1 MVSQAAQDEP
11 GVVIPILGDELDD
24 FDTEATAFRA
34 QQREEVEFMLY
45 RLRQGVYGQ
54 RQPDVHMNR
63 VKLPMGGVSADQL
76 DAFGEVA
83 ETFTPLKKG
92 HITTRQNIQ
101 LHFVPLDQMPDMLR
115 VLGRAGLSSRE
126 ACGNTVRNVTA
137 DPWAGILPGEV
148 FDPTPYAGAF
158 VRYWVRNAI
167 TQLLPRK
174 FKVYFTGRKTDSAI
188 AAIHDLAFF
197 AELREIDG
205 ETVRGFRV
213 MVGGG
218 LSTMAKEAL
227 LLTEFVPVSEFL
239 RMSEAVIRIFNAA
252 DELRKNILKARL
264 KFLVHRVGEA
274 GFQAMVQDELQKPWA
289 QDEQYYQYNPR
300 LEDLIYADDEE
311 SEESAAPTINVEP
324 NGDRAEFERFA
335 AANVVPQRQSGYSAV
350 EVSIE
355 QGDLTPAQFYGLAD
369 ILRTYG
375 RRRARTTPQQNLVL
389 RWIPNASVYAVW
401 QALCELGL
409 GAADAQEIEDVVSC
423 PGTDSC
429 KLGITSS
436 MGLNRAVQQRLRE
449 LNIDDPLTR
458 KMRVHMSGCPN
469 SCGQHHIADLGF
481 HGAAI
486 KAGNRQIPAYHMFL
500 GGNYRE
506 DEIRLGAL
514 VPKVRIPAKRV
525 PDAVE
530 RVLALYQDDRADS
543 GEEFA
548 AWVDRVGMQP
558 VQDAVEDLMLPVE
571 FAPETLPM
579 FVDWDRQDIYVLQ
592 RGEGECAV

>member
-1 MVSQAAQDEP
+1 MVSKAAQDEP
-11 GVVIPILGDELDD
+11 GVVIPILDDELGD
-24 FDTEATAFRA
+24 FETEATAFRE

-76 DAFGEVA
+76 DAFGEAA
-83 ETFTPLKKG
+83 ESFAPLKKG

-197 AELREIDG
+197 AEVREIDG
-205 ETVRGFRV
+205 EEVRGFRV

-227 LLTEFVPVSEFL
+227 LLTEFVPVDDFL
-239 RMSEAVIRIFNAA
+239 RLSEAVIRIFNAA

-264 KFLVHRVGEA
+264 KFLVHRVGEDN
-274 GFQAMVQDELQKPWA
+274 FRELVEAELRKPWA
-289 QDEQYYQYNPR
+289 QEDQFHAPLEELLYLDE
-300 LEDLIYADDEE
+300 EE
-311 SEESAAPTINVEP
+311 SEQSAAPAIAVEP
-324 NGDRAEFERFA
+324 NGDRAAFERFA

-350 EVSIE
+350 EVSVP
-355 QGDLTPAQFYGLAD
+355 QGDLTPAQFRGLAE
-369 ILRTYG
+369 ILRVYG

-389 RWIPNASVYAVW
+389 RWIPNESVYAVW
-401 QALCELGL
+401 KALGELGL
-409 GAADAQEIEDVVSC
+409 GDADAQEIEDVVSC

-436 MGLNRAVQQRLRE
+436 MGLNRAVQQRLRD
-449 LNIDDPLTR
+449 LAIDDPVTR

-486 KAGNRQIPAYHMFL
+486 KVGNRQIPAYHMFV
-500 GGNYRE
+500 GGNYRN
-506 DEIRLGAL
+506 DEIRLGTL

-530 RVLALYQDDRADS
+530 RVLALYHGDRAD
-543 GEEFA
+543 GAEEFA
-548 AWVDRVGMQP
+548 AWIDRVGMQP
-558 VQDAVEDLMLPVE
+558 VQSAVEDLMLPVE

-579 FVDWDRQDIYVLQ
+579 FVDWDREDIYVLQ

>member
-1 MVSQAAQDEP
+1 MVSKAAQDEP
-11 GVVIPILGDELDD
+11 GVVIPILDDELGD
-24 FDTEATAFRA
+24 FETEATAFRE

-63 VKLPMGGVSADQL
+63 VKLPMGGVSAEQL
-76 DAFGEVA
+76 DAFGEAA
-83 ETFTPLKKG
+83 ESFAPLKKG

-197 AELREIDG
+197 AEVREIDG
-205 ETVRGFRV
+205 EEVRGFRV

-227 LLTEFVPVSEFL
+227 LLTEFVPVDDFL
-239 RMSEAVIRIFNAA
+239 RLSEAVIRIFNAA

-264 KFLVHRVGEA
+264 KFLVHRVGEDS
-274 GFQAMVQDELQKPWA
+274 FRELVEAELRKPWA
-289 QDEQYYQYNPR
+289 QEDQFHAPLEELLYLDE
-300 LEDLIYADDEE
+300 EE
-311 SEESAAPTINVEP
+311 SEQSAAPAIAVEP
-324 NGDRAEFERFA
+324 NGDRAAFERFA

-350 EVSIE
+350 EVSVP
-355 QGDLTPAQFYGLAD
+355 QGDLTPAQFRGLAE
-369 ILRTYG
+369 ILRAYG

-389 RWIPNASVYAVW
+389 RWIPNESVYAVW
-401 QALCELGL
+401 KALGELGL
-409 GAADAQEIEDVVSC
+409 GDADAQEIEDVVSC

-449 LNIDDPLTR
+449 LAIDDPVTR

-486 KAGNRQIPAYHMFL
+486 KVGNRQIPAYHMFV
-500 GGNYRE
+500 GGNYRN
-506 DEIRLGAL
+506 DEIRLGTL

-530 RVLALYQDDRADS
+530 RVLALYHGDRAD
-543 GEEFA
+543 GAEEFA
-548 AWVDRVGMQP
+548 AWIDRVGMQP
-558 VQDAVEDLMLPVE
+558 VQSAVEDLMLPVE

-579 FVDWDRQDIYVLQ
+579 FVDWDREDIYVLQ

>member
-1 MVSQAAQDEP
+1 MVSKAAQDEP
-11 GVVIPILGDELDD
+11 GVVIPILDDELGD
-24 FDTEATAFRA
+24 FETEATAFRE

-76 DAFGEVA
+76 DAFGEAA
-83 ETFTPLKKG
+83 ESFAPLKKG

-197 AELREIDG
+197 AEVREIDG
-205 ETVRGFRV
+205 EEVRGFRV

-227 LLTEFVPVSEFL
+227 LLTEFVPVDDFL
-239 RMSEAVIRIFNAA
+239 RLSEAVIRIFNAA

-264 KFLVHRVGEA
+264 KFLVHRVGEDS
-274 GFQAMVQDELQKPWA
+274 FRELVESELRKPWA
-289 QDEQYYQYNPR
+289 QEDHFHAPLEELLYLDE
-300 LEDLIYADDEE
+300 EE
-311 SEESAAPTINVEP
+311 SEQSAAPAISVEP
-324 NGDRAEFERFA
+324 NGDRAAFERFA

-350 EVSIE
+350 EVSVP
-355 QGDLTPAQFYGLAD
+355 QGDLTPAQFRGLAE
-369 ILRTYG
+369 ILRAYG

-389 RWIPNASVYAVW
+389 RWIPNESVYAVW
-401 QALCELGL
+401 KALGELGL
-409 GAADAQEIEDVVSC
+409 GDADAQEIEDVVSC

-449 LNIDDPLTR
+449 LAIDDPVTR

-486 KAGNRQIPAYHMFL
+486 KVGNRQIPAYHMFV
-500 GGNYRE
+500 GGNYRN
-506 DEIRLGAL
+506 DEIRLGTL

-530 RVLALYQDDRADS
+530 RVLALYHVDRAD
-543 GEEFA
+543 GAEEFA
-548 AWVDRVGMQP
+548 AWIDRVGMQP
-558 VQDAVEDLMLPVE
+558 VQSAVEDLMLPVE

-579 FVDWDRQDIYVLQ
+579 FVDWDREDIYVLQ

>member
-1 MVSQAAQDEP
+1 MVSKAAQDEP
-11 GVVIPILGDELDD
+11 GVVIPILDDELGD
-24 FDTEATAFRA
+24 FETEATAFRE
-34 QQREEVEFMLY
+34 QQRDEIEFMLY

-76 DAFGEVA
+76 DAFGEAA
-83 ETFTPLKKG
+83 EMFAPLQKG

-167 TQLLPRK
+167 AQLLPRK

-197 AELREIDG
+197 AEVREIDG
-205 ETVRGFRV
+205 EEVRGFRV
-213 MVGGG
+213 TVGGG

-227 LLTEFVPVSEFL
+227 LLTEFVPVDDFL
-239 RMSEAVIRIFNAA
+239 RLSEAVIRVFNAA

-274 GFQAMVQDELQKPWA
+274 GFRELVEAELRKPWA
-289 QDEQYYQYNPR
+289 QADQFYAPLEELLYSDE
-300 LEDLIYADDEE
+300 EE
-311 SEESAAPTINVEP
+311 SEQSAAPTITTEP
-324 NGDRAEFERFA
+324 NGDRAAFERFA
-335 AANVVPQRQSGYSAV
+335 AANVAPQRQSGYSTV
-350 EVSIE
+350 EVSVP
-355 QGDLTPAQFYGLAD
+355 QGDLTPAQFRGLAE
-369 ILRTYG
+369 ILRAYG

-389 RWIPNASVYAVW
+389 RWIPNESVYAVW
-401 QALCELGL
+401 KALGELGL
-409 GAADAQEIEDVVSC
+409 GDADAQEIEDVVSC

-436 MGLNRAVQQRLRE
+436 MGLNRAVQERLRE
-449 LNIDDPLTR
+449 LAIDDPVTR

-486 KAGNRQIPAYHMFL
+486 KVGNRQIPAYHMFV
-500 GGNYRE
+500 GGNYRN
-506 DEIRLGAL
+506 DEIRLGKL

-530 RVLALYQDDRADS
+530 RVLALYHGDRAD
-543 GEEFA
+543 GAEEFA
-548 AWVDRVGMQP
+548 AWIDRVGMQP
-558 VQDAVEDLMLPVE
+558 VQSAVEDLMLPVE

-579 FVDWDRQDIYVLQ
+579 FVDWDREDIYVLQ

>member
-1 MVSQAAQDEP
+1 MVSKAAQDEP
-11 GVVIPILGDELDD
+11 GVVIPILDDELGD
-24 FDTEATAFRA
+24 FETEATAFRE

-76 DAFGEVA
+76 DAFGEAA
-83 ETFTPLKKG
+83 ESFAPLKKG

-197 AELREIDG
+197 AEVREIDG
-205 ETVRGFRV
+205 EEVRGFRV

-227 LLTEFVPVSEFL
+227 LLTEFVPVDDFL
-239 RMSEAVIRIFNAA
+239 RLSEAVIRIFNAA

-264 KFLVHRVGEA
+264 KFLVHRVGEDS
-274 GFQAMVQDELQKPWA
+274 FRELVESELRKPWA
-289 QDEQYYQYNPR
+289 QEDQFHAPLEELLYLDE
-300 LEDLIYADDEE
+300 EE
-311 SEESAAPTINVEP
+311 SEQSAAPAITVEP
-324 NGDRAEFERFA
+324 NGDRAAFERFA

-350 EVSIE
+350 EVSVP
-355 QGDLTPAQFYGLAD
+355 QGDLTPEQFRGLAE
-369 ILRTYG
+369 ILRAYG

-389 RWIPNASVYAVW
+389 RWIPNESVYAVW
-401 QALCELGL
+401 KALGELGL
-409 GAADAQEIEDVVSC
+409 GDADAQEIEDVVSC

-449 LNIDDPLTR
+449 LAIDDPVTR

-486 KAGNRQIPAYHMFL
+486 KVGNRQIPAYHMFV
-500 GGNYRE
+500 GGNYRN
-506 DEIRLGAL
+506 DEIRLGTL

-530 RVLALYQDDRADS
+530 RVLALYHGDRAD
-543 GEEFA
+543 GAEEFA
-548 AWVDRVGMQP
+548 AWIDRVGMQP
-558 VQDAVEDLMLPVE
+558 VQSAVEDLMLPVE

-579 FVDWDRQDIYVLQ
+579 FVDWDREDIYVLQ

>member
-1 MVSQAAQDEP
+1 MVSKAAQDEP
-11 GVVIPILGDELDD
+11 GVVIPILDDELGD
-24 FDTEATAFRA
+24 FETEATAFRE

-76 DAFGEVA
+76 DAFGEAA
-83 ETFTPLKKG
+83 ESFAPLKKG

-197 AELREIDG
+197 AEVREIDG
-205 ETVRGFRV
+205 EEVRGFRV

-227 LLTEFVPVSEFL
+227 LLTEFVPVDDFL
-239 RMSEAVIRIFNAA
+239 RLSEAVIRIFNAA

-264 KFLVHRVGEA
+264 KFLVHRVGEDN
-274 GFQAMVQDELQKPWA
+274 FRELVESELRKPWA
-289 QDEQYYQYNPR
+289 QEDQFHAPLDELLY
-300 LEDLIYADDEE
+300 LDEEE
-311 SEESAAPTINVEP
+311 SEQSAAPAITVEP
-324 NGDRAEFERFA
+324 NGDRAAFERFA

-350 EVSIE
+350 EVSVP
-355 QGDLTPAQFYGLAD
+355 QGDLSPAQFRGLAE
-369 ILRTYG
+369 ILRAYG

-389 RWIPNASVYAVW
+389 RWIPNESVYAVW
-401 QALCELGL
+401 KALGELGL
-409 GAADAQEIEDVVSC
+409 GDADAQEIEDVVSC

-449 LNIDDPLTR
+449 LAIDDPVTR

-486 KAGNRQIPAYHMFL
+486 KVGNRQIPAYHMFV
-500 GGNYRE
+500 GGNYRN
-506 DEIRLGAL
+506 DEIRLGTL

-530 RVLALYQDDRADS
+530 RVIALYHGDRAD
-543 GEEFA
+543 GAEEFA
-548 AWVDRVGMQP
+548 AWIDRVGMQP
-558 VQDAVEDLMLPVE
+558 VQSAVEDLMLPVE

-579 FVDWDRQDIYVLQ
+579 FVDWDREDIYVLQ